1 MKLAQIGVRSKLVI
15 LVALSAAILGG
26 FAWTMLSVDYQVM
39 QSERELML
47 RDVTD
52 NAVSLA
58 NALQAQ
64 VQAGTITRT
73 QAIARLHDDF
83 DVMRFGAAKDYTFA
97 YTADGVAVAN
107 AGNTSLEGKSL
118 INAAGPDGRKPVAE
132 LLEIARAKG
141 QGTLRYLWPRPV
153 DQAGGRTDALPKLAY
168 FQSYEPFGLVIG
180 ASIYIDDIDT
190 AFRARSSGILLG
202 VVLVVLLSIG
212 ITLLIS
218 RSILHPLA
226 ALGRRMDGLAAGDVH
241 SEIDEA
247 SRTDEIGAMARTVE
261 IFRANAI
268 EVRRLGEERDAT
280 KAQAERDRHS
290 AMLSLADDM
299 DQRINSVVGEVANAA
314 ATMQDAAATL
324 TATAE
329 ETSRQS
335 GTVADAGQQ
344 AAINV
349 NAVASAAEELS
360 ASINEISRQVASCST
375 VAVEAVTEAGRTN
388 DTVLHLVSAGRRIGE
403 VVALINGIA
412 SQTNLLALN
421 ATIEAARA
429 GDAGKGFAVVASEV
443 KALATQTA
451 RATEE
456 IGAQIAAMQN
466 ATDQT
471 ASAIKGIQTTIQRVS
486 EIATA
491 IASAVEQQ
499 GAATQEIAINVQQAA
514 ARTDIVSSTIGHVS
528 AAAHQTGEAAE
539 QLLGA
544 AGALSGQARQLSEDV
559 GSFLSTLRAA

>member
-1 MKLAQIGVRSKLVI
+1 MKLAQIGVRSKLVT

-202 VVLVVLLSIG
+202 VVLVSIG